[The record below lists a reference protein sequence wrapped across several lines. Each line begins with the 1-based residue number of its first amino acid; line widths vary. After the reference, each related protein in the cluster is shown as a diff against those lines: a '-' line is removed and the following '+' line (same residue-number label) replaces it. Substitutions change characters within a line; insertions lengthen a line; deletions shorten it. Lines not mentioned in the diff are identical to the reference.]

1 MWAWIF
7 PRDDQHLT
15 SLKAQG
21 LGQLHW
27 LQSRSRRG
35 PHCLVRGGAGVVLA
49 GAHPTA
55 TPEETRGPGLALL
68 QGGAGPADGLLLE
81 AVQDEFTQ

>member
-1 MWAWIF
+1 M
-7 PRDDQHLT
+7 
-15 SLKAQG
+15 
-21 LGQLHW
+21 
-27 LQSRSRRG
+27 
-35 PHCLVRGGAGVVLA
+35 VLA